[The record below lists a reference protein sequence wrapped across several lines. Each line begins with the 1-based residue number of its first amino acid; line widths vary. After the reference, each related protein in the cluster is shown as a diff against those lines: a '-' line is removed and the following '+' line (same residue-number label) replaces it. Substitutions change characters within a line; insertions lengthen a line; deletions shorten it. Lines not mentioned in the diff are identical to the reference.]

1 MIKEITAKTLLSPVQ
16 QPDTWFGL
24 KYNMNLYRGCQHQCI
39 YCDSRSE
46 CYRIE
51 NFSDVLVK
59 VNAIDLLR
67 RELSRKRVKGTIGT
81 GSMNDPYMPL
91 EAKRNLTGQALQV
104 MAEFRFPVHI
114 ITKSDM
120 VLKDLDT
127 LQEINRVYAAVS
139 FTVTTADDEL
149 GMKLEPGAPRVSARF
164 AAMSEL
170 AANDILTGVTLM
182 PVLPFIEDK
191 VENIRSIVERAQ
203 QNGASYIIPSFGM
216 TLRDR
221 QRDYYYNKLDRSFP
235 GLRGQYERRFGN
247 QYSCQANN
255 LALLEDA
262 FRDLC
267 ENYGIATRMPQFSTQ
282 RGEQLNL
289 L

>member
-1 MIKEITAKTLLSPVQ
+1 
-16 QPDTWFGL
+16 
-24 KYNMNLYRGCQHQCI
+24 
-39 YCDSRSE
+39 
-46 CYRIE
+46 
-51 NFSDVLVK
+51 
-59 VNAIDLLR
+59 
-67 RELSRKRVKGTIGT
+67 
-81 GSMNDPYMPL
+81 
-91 EAKRNLTGQALQV
+91 
-104 MAEFRFPVHI
+104 
-114 ITKSDM
+114 
-120 VLKDLDT
+120 
-127 LQEINRVYAAVS
+127 
-139 FTVTTADDEL
+139 
-149 GMKLEPGAPRVSARF
+149 MKLEPGAPRVSARF

-267 ENYGIATRMPQFSTQ
+267 ENYGIATRMPQYSAL